1 MRNLTAEELEW
12 IGGAL
17 DRERAVNIGRAAG
30 FGLSKLAPKPLQA
43 AATASFPIIGGKIGG
58 GLYDNGFHGLKSGS
72 LSGAPFGPLAPKFGS
87 HTSGS

>member
-17 DRERAVNIGRAAG
+17 DRETAVNIGRAAG

-43 AATASFPIIGGKIGG
+43 AATASFPIIGGE
-58 GLYDNGFHGLKSGS
+58 DRWW
-72 LSGAPFGPLAPKFGS
+72 PV
-87 HTSGS
+87 